1 MKRTSTERAPARG
14 RAIELQ
20 CPECTHRVRVPLDE
34 RVEGGTVYCKNCGN
48 EAELTLGF
56 DGETGQEQWLLL
68 DPLADFNDDA
78 DARRI

>member
-1 MKRTSTERAPARG
+1 MQRTSTGRAPARSH
-14 RAIELQ
+14 AIELQ
-20 CPECTHRVRVPLDE
+20 CPECTHRIRVARDE
-34 RVEGGTVYCKNCGN
+34 LIENGTVYCKHCGN

-56 DGETGQEQWLLL
+56 DGDTGKEQWLLL